1 MMEAKRTAHKPTKL
15 EQEENYATARCKA
28 CNPDTLDLAEC
39 SSSSHIV
46 YRPNHQLQSDAD
58 ALEDA
63 RREAM
68 GLPPLQRHRRERV
81 ENATDDQVYERFKK
95 R

>member
-1 MMEAKRTAHKPTKL
+1 MPNSPLNRNRKRITRQL
-15 EQEENYATARCKA
+15 DVSEGIYARELSPMLISTF
-28 CNPDTLDLAEC
+28 T
-39 SSSSHIV
+39 IV

-68 GLPPLQRHRRERV
+68 GLPPLQRYRRERV

-95 R
+95 RSVSL

>member
-1 MMEAKRTAHKPTKL
+1 MMEAKRTAHQPTKQ
-15 EQEENYATARCKA
+15 EQEENYATARCKPLLSMSPFSNA
-28 CNPDTLDLAEC
+28 HATT
-39 SSSSHIV
+39 IV
-46 YRPNHQLQSDAD
+46 YRPKHQAQSDAD

-68 GLPPLQRHRRERV
+68 GLPPLQRYRRERV